1 MKGGLEM
8 HRLLYLILFGVMLF
22 PGVASADEV
31 FLTNGDRYSGTILQL
46 TDGKLVF
53 VSDAAGEVTLKQ
65 GDIQSFSSMGLV
77 EIHLK
82 DGTVL
87 NQEVQVG
94 QSGTFAIE
102 NGVTLRAQIFQL
114 ADIASINPPP
124 KPKPKW
130 TGSLS
135 AGFTA
140 TSGNTS
146 TEAINASFS
155 VGRRSEKDRTTASA
169 DYAKGK
175 QENPDTGEENT
186 TEDWWRAKA
195 QYDYFFSKKF
205 FGFIN
210 GGYEKDSIA
219 ELDRRVVVGG
229 GAGYQWLE
237 SERTSFST
245 SLGLASLYEKFEN
258 STDSNSEMSA
268 QAGYNLNHQLNK
280 SVKFL
285 HDLTYYPALD
295 KVSDYYLTTTA
306 ELRASLTTT
315 MFANFKTIFNY
326 DATPAP
332 GRSSTDVKYIFGIG
346 MTF

>member
-1 MKGGLEM
+1 M

-46 TDGKLVF
+46 TGGKLVF
-53 VSDAAGEVTLKQ
+53 VSDAAGEVILKQ
-65 GDIQSFSSMGLV
+65 GDIQSFSTMGLV

-87 NQEVQVG
+87 NQAVQVA
-94 QSGTFAIE
+94 QPGTFAIE
-102 NGVTLRAQIFQL
+102 NGATLRAQIFQV

-124 KPKPKW
+124 KPTPKW

-135 AGFTA
+135 AGFAA

-146 TEAINASFS
+146 TEAINASFR

-169 DYAKGK
+169 DYAKSK
-175 QENPDTGEENT
+175 QDDPDTGVEKT

-195 QYDYFFSKKF
+195 QYDYFFSKRF
-205 FGFIN
+205 FGFLN
-210 GGYEKDSIA
+210 GSYEKDSIA
-219 ELDRRVVVGG
+219 DLDRRVVVGG

-237 SERTSFST
+237 SERTNFST

-258 STDSNSEMSA
+258 STDSNSELSA
-268 QAGYNLNHQLNK
+268 QAGYNLDHQLTK

-285 HDLTYYPALD
+285 HDLTYYPALSSF
-295 KVSDYYLTTTA
+295 SDYYLTTTA
-306 ELRASLTTT
+306 ELRASFTPT

-326 DATPAP
+326 DATPAT
-332 GRSSTDVKYIFGIG
+332 GRGSTDVKYIFGVG